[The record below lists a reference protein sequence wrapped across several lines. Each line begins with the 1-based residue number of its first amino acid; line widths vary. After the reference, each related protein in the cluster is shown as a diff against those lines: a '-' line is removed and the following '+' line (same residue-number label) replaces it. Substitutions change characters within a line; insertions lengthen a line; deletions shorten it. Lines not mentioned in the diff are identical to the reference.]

1 MALHLTGN
9 NVHIINKKFVPIKVL
24 LLSDIHWD
32 NPKCDRDLLK
42 KHLDQAL
49 AENIDILIN
58 GDLFCCMMGKYD
70 PRSNKSD
77 IRPEHNKNNY
87 LDAVVTTAVEWFK
100 PYAHLIKVVGI
111 GNHEDSILQKHET
124 NISERFVYGLNLLT
138 GSDVKLGGYGGW
150 IVYRFQRGKVF
161 HAFRIKY
168 MHGFGGGG
176 ISTKGVPQFN
186 RMASMVEGANLI
198 WMGHVHED
206 YEVTTSIET
215 LNHFQKVELRDVL
228 MVRTSTYK
236 EEYNEGKGG
245 WHVQKGLQPKV
256 LGGRWLELHPER
268 IVKDRKEKVKI
279 NAFTYKTL

>member
-1 MALHLTGN
+1 
-9 NVHIINKKFVPIKVL
+9 
-24 LLSDIHWD
+24 
-32 NPKCDRDLLK
+32 
-42 KHLDQAL
+42 
-49 AENIDILIN
+49 
-58 GDLFCCMMGKYD
+58 
-70 PRSNKSD
+70 
-77 IRPEHNKNNY
+77 
-87 LDAVVTTAVEWFK
+87 
-100 PYAHLIKVVGI
+100 
-111 GNHEDSILQKHET
+111 
-124 NISERFVYGLNLLT
+124 
-138 GSDVKLGGYGGW
+138 
-150 IVYRFQRGKVF
+150 
-161 HAFRIKY
+161 

-268 IVKDRKEKVKI
+268 IVKYRKERVKI